1 MRRSNTR
8 SPVLDRLVTNR
19 ELSQIK
25 AHHLWLDLYL
35 IKLFPRVNPNY
46 ATNHLGDHDHVPK
59 VGFHQVGFLVG
70 LGFLLGFA
78 ELFDQTHRFAL
89 EAAVE
94 STTGTSMDDIAE
106 LFGGEIE

>member
-1 MRRSNTR
+1 M
-8 SPVLDRLVTNR
+8 LDRLVTNR
-19 ELSQIK
+19 EFAQIK
-25 AHHLWLDLYL
+25 AHHLRLDLDL
-35 IKLFPRVNPNY
+35 IELFPRVNSND
-46 ATNHLGDHDHVPK
+46 AANHLGDHDHVSK

-70 LGFLLGFA
+70 FGFLLSFA

-94 STTGTSMDDIAE
+94 STAGAGVYDIAE